1 MAETYVQLV
10 QHLAPILHED
20 AAVTAVSKPA
30 GIDVGRLAGF
40 DSAGLTELLPRIY
53 PGAEFG
59 EPVNRLSR
67 FESGVLVFVRDEA
80 LRDRLRALWNAGKV
94 KQEVEAVARGRMKR
108 PSLVLTP
115 TVAAEEAVESKPPA
129 GKRGGRAGRPVAKVK
144 ARRPKAAPSMSPD
157 ATKVQQVHEGA
168 HRVVVRCRT
177 TAKSTHALKA
187 VLRSAGL
194 HVLGDTRGGS
204 RGLRDRPE
212 RTCLH
217 VRRVAITHPVSGKPV
232 TFTAPPSE
240 GFKEAADEREP
251 LDRILS
257 KALARRMECL
267 LDDTTDAFRIL
278 TGDAEGVP
286 GVNVDKYG
294 DVLVMHL
301 LDGRNVPNRAERVA
315 LARSLM
321 RTYRA
326 AAVYQKIDPKD
337 RSTLSAHEAEML
349 VTDRPLAGREVEPVV
364 VVRERGL
371 KFETHPLD
379 PLAVGL
385 YLDHRENRARVR
397 ALARGKPVLNLFAY
411 TCGFSVAAAAGGAE
425 CVVSVDQSKRAL
437 EWGKVNF
444 GLNGLPVGPHAFY
457 PDEVYEFLR
466 RADRR
471 ERRFDLIILDP
482 PTFARMKKP
491 KRTFHVVEDLPDLI
505 RATLPL
511 LAPRGVMFVATN
523 FRTLP
528 AAKFIE
534 LVRKNRSGRKL
545 RVLETPP
552 LPADFAADPHHH
564 KAVFL
569 QAED

>member
-1 MAETYVQLV
+1 MTETYVQLV

-20 AAVTAVSKPA
+20 AAVAAVSKPA

-53 PGAEFG
+53 PGADFG

-80 LRDRLRALWNAGKV
+80 LRERLRALWNAGKV
-94 KQEVEAVARGRMKR
+94 KQEVEVVARGRMKR

-115 TVAAEEAVESKPPA
+115 ADAAEKEAQSKPPA
-129 GKRGGRAGRPVAKVK
+129 GQRGPRAGRPAAKVK
-144 ARRPKAAPSMSPD
+144 ARRPKAAPAMSPD
-157 ATKVQQVHEGA
+157 ATKVQQVHEGS

-217 VRRVAITHPVSGKPV
+217 VRRVAITHPVTGKPV

-240 GFKEAADEREP
+240 GFTQAADECEP
-251 LDRILS
+251 LDRVLS

-267 LDDTTDAFRIL
+267 LDDTTDAFRL
-278 TGDAEGVP
+278 LSGDAEGVP

-301 LDGRNVPNRAERVA
+301 LDGRNVPHRAERLT

-321 RTYRA
+321 RTFRA
-326 AAVYQKIDPKD
+326 TAVYQKIDPKD
-337 RSTLSAHEAEML
+337 RSSLSPHEAEML

-364 VVRERGL
+364 VVSERGL

-379 PLAVGL
+379 PLAAGL

-397 ALARGKPVLNLFAY
+397 AMAQGRHVLNLFAY

-425 CVVSVDQSKRAL
+425 SVVSVDQSKRAL

-444 GLNGLPVGPHAFY
+444 DLNALPVASHAFY
-457 PDEVYEFLR
+457 PDEVFDFLR

-491 KRTFHVVEDLPDLI
+491 KRTFHVAEDLPDLV

-511 LAPRGVMFVATN
+511 LAPRGIMLVATN

-528 AAKFIE
+528 ASKFTDLI
-534 LVRKNRSGRKL
+534 RKNRSGRKL